1 MFRLSI
7 AAAVALISLVW
18 TTASFAQNYLIQP
31 GDQLSIEVLEDP
43 ELNRAVLVTP
53 DGRISFPL
61 AGTVQAGGR
70 TTAQVERA
78 LRSALANSFANP
90 PTVFVA
96 VGALAPVN
104 PGSLTEQ
111 TEAILVYLV
120 GEVQAPGPKSVLPG
134 TTVLQLLSQSG
145 GFTRFAATKRL
156 QLRRTNPQTGQQQL
170 TLIDYRAI
178 SRGAVISNEPILQE
192 GDVLVVPERR
202 LFE

>member
-1 MFRLSI
+1 MNRLSI
-7 AAAVALISLVW
+7 AVAGAVLALFWATAAL
-18 TTASFAQNYLIQP
+18 AQNYLIQP
-31 GDQLSIEVLEDP
+31 GDQLAIEVLEDP

-70 TTAQVERA
+70 TTTQVERA
-78 LRSALANSFANP
+78 LRSALASAFANP

-96 VGALAPVN
+96 VGSLAPQL
-104 PGSLTEQ
+104 PGSALEQ
-111 TEAILVYLV
+111 SESILVYVV

-156 QLRRTNPQTGQQQL
+156 QLRRTNTNTGQQQL

-178 SRGAVISNEPILQE
+178 SRGAVIANEPILRS

>member
-1 MFRLSI
+1 MIRL
-7 AAAVALISLVW
+7 AMTLAGTLLALVW
-18 TTASFAQNYLIQP
+18 ASSALAQNYLIQP
-31 GDQLSIEVLEDP
+31 GDQLNVEVLEDP

-70 TTAQVERA
+70 TTSQVERA
-78 LRSALANSFANP
+78 LRSALAGSFANP

-96 VGALAPVN
+96 VGAVAPNRAGGIGQDGETV
-104 PGSLTEQ
+104 
-111 TEAILVYLV
+111 LVYVV
-120 GEVQAPGPKSVLPG
+120 GEVQSPGPKAVLPG

-145 GFTRFAATKRL
+145 GFTPFAATKRL
-156 QLRRTNPQTGQQQL
+156 QLRRNDPNTGQQQL
-170 TLIDYRAI
+170 TIINYRAI
-178 SRGAVISNEPILQE
+178 SRGAVMRDEPILRE